1 MGKHLGKF
9 MEKKSRE
16 LTIDSQEFLP
26 KVKKKKAEKE
36 AIEIKELKKR
46 PCTHTH
52 TQFCRL

>member
-26 KVKKKKAEKE
+26 KVKKKKKSRKGSNRNKGVKEK
-36 AIEIKELKKR
+36 
-46 PCTHTH
+46 TMHTH
-52 TQFCRL
+52 AHTIL